1 MSLDQKNQVDFTSP
15 SSSSLSFVGS
25 GLASLPVED
34 RDDDDDDQGRLHG
47 GSAQGGDCS
56 RGLSRH
62 WDWKSQIRKHIRR
75 SSPLT

>member
-1 MSLDQKNQVDFTSP
+1 MYV
-15 SSSSLSFVGS
+15 
-25 GLASLPVED
+25 LACYVTYMYMYDDGAADDDDDDGDED
-34 RDDDDDDQGRLHG
+34 SDGDDDDQGRLHG